1 MAGAG
6 RALAMVSMLAMVA
19 MSVQSEEMR
28 GVQPED
34 AHLYAK
40 KDMFTCKDGS
50 STFSIDKVNDEFCD
64 CNDGSDEP
72 GTAACSN
79 GVFWCANKGWK
90 SKLLYSSR
98 VNDGVCDCCDGSDEH
113 AGIVTCVNRCQE
125 EGAEQRNILM
135 RSIQLHEQ
143 GVAKR
148 SDYVA
153 RAHAFREA
161 VFKRRDE
168 LGNLIQ
174 EVSQKLDG
182 FQTQKDELNKK
193 ISEETEER
201 LRQEQEAREAEEK
214 KRAEEEQKRA
224 EELAAQQ
231 AEMANQVPSGE
242 EIKSSGDEFG
252 SPEVPPMAPQAMDN
266 LGETQQVVEE
276 GNGYEDPYYSGK
288 HVDKRPSPTGNPDPN
303 THVDDWYSYDNDHT
317 DTEKP
322 SEDEYRPPEEEYKP
336 PEERPKTE
344 AEVTERLRELS
355 VPCRR

>member
-1 MAGAG
+1 MARAG
-6 RALAMVSMLAMVA
+6 RALAVVGMLVMAA
-19 MSVQSEEMR
+19 CSVQSDEIR

-50 STFSIDKVNDEFCD
+50 STFSFDKVNDEFCD

-72 GTAACSN
+72 GTAACAN

-90 SKLLYSSR
+90 AKLLFSSR

-113 AGIVTCVNRCQE
+113 SGIVSCANRCQE
-125 EGAEQRNILM
+125 EGAEQRNLLM

-148 SDYVA
+148 PEYVA

-161 VFKRRDE
+161 VFKRRDD
-168 LGNLIQ
+168 LAKLIQ
-174 EVSQKLDG
+174 EVSQKIDVL
-182 FQTQKDELNKK
+182 QVQKDELNKK

-201 LRQEQEAREAEEK
+201 MRQEQEAREAEEK
-214 KRAEEEQKRA
+214 QRAEEEQKRA

-231 AEMANQVPSGE
+231 AEMANQVPSEE

-252 SPEVPPMAPQAMDN
+252 SPEVPPMPPQTMDAAMEN
-266 LGETQQVVEE
+266 AGESQQVVEE
-276 GNGYEDPYYSGK
+276 GKGYEDPSYSGK
-288 HVDKRPSPTGNPDPN
+288 HGDKEPSTTGNSDPN
-303 THVDDWYSYDNDHT
+303 THVEDWYSYDNDHT
-317 DTEKP
+317 DEEK
-322 SEDEYRPPEEEYKP
+322 PPEEEYKP

-344 AEVTERLRELS
+344 AEVKELQE
-355 VPCRR
+355 PTQAWA